1 MLKSKAKQTKQA
13 THLSE
18 DIKTHIDTAFKNDP
32 PTAAMFLLCAYI
44 QNDRNTLN
52 YCIQQYSK
60 TYSDPEVQQL
70 TVQLFAN
77 ILGNK

>member
-13 THLSE
+13 TRLSE
-18 DIKTHIDTAFKNDP
+18 DVKAHINTAFKNDP

-44 QNDRNTLN
+44 HNERDVLQ

-60 TYSDPEVQQL
+60 IYSDPADQL
-70 TVQLFAN
+70 ATVQLFAN
-77 ILGNK
+77 IVGNK